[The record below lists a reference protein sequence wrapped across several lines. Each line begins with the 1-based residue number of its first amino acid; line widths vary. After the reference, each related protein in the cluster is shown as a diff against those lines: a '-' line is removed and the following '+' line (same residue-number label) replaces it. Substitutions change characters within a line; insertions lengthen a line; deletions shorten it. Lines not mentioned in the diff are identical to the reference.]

1 MFQYCVL
8 FSFPTVPPS
17 PPLNTVILTDDFRIE
32 NFSILLTWDSQEQ
45 STYFI
50 MIDTGNATVAPYS
63 NTSTYIFN
71 GEYNTAVRV
80 NISAMNCAGNS
91 EKLTL
96 EVYEGE

>member
-1 MFQYCVL
+1 M
-8 FSFPTVPPS
+8 PPS
-17 PPLNTVILTDDFRIE
+17 PPLNTVILTDDFHIE

-45 STYFI
+45 SSYFI
-50 MIDTGNATVAPYS
+50 MIDTAGVVRHATVTPYS

-71 GEYNTAVRV
+71 GEYNTAIHV
-80 NISAMNCAGNS
+80 NISAMNCAGSS

>member
-1 MFQYCVL
+1 M
-8 FSFPTVPPS
+8 PPS
-17 PPLNTVILTDDFRIE
+17 PPLDTVILTDDFRIE
-32 NFSILLTWDSQEQ
+32 TFSILLTWGSQEQ

-50 MIDTGNATVAPYS
+50 MIDTAGVVRLATVALYS

-71 GEYNTAVRV
+71 GEYNEAVQV
-80 NISAMNCAGNS
+80 NISAMNCAGSS